1 MKILVAPNS
10 LKGSLDAFAA
20 ARAIAEGLLRGL
32 PRAETVEVPIADGG
46 DFTAAILV
54 ASLGGAMVDAPATD
68 PLGHVRR
75 FAFGALAD
83 GDTAVVEAASASG
96 LTLVDADHRDPMSAT
111 SYGTGELISAA
122 LDRGLR
128 RILIGLGGTATVDA
142 GAGLVTAL
150 GARLLDAQGAPIER
164 GGRGLS
170 ALASIDLSGLDPR
183 LAEAEI
189 LALCDVDCEL
199 LGERGAAPMFAPQKG
214 ATPAM
219 VSLLAANLA
228 RFAEVVQR
236 DLGVQ
241 VGTLARGGAAGG
253 MAAGIA
259 ALLKGRL
266 LSGTDVILERLRIDE
281 QLAGCDVV
289 VTAEGKLD
297 RQTLASKGP
306 AGVARA
312 ARKRGRPVIMLTGG
326 VDDDLSPEELALFD
340 AVISICPRP
349 ISLAEAMLR
358 APELVTRAAEQ
369 VGRLLGVGVAVGY
382 TRIE

>member
-1 MKILVAPNS
+1 MPRMRDREVLDLEFQIHELRAALANLEHNVEEEKTKSEQHIAELDAKTEALQVELLALATRFCAPLRRRPELARCSKSWKPTRPRRKNQAHRLRMKILVAPNS

-32 PRAETVEVPIADGG
+32 PRAETVEMPIADGG

-75 FAFGALAD
+75 STFGVLAD
-83 GDTAVVEAASASG
+83 GNTAVVEVASASG
-96 LTLVDADHRDPMSAT
+96 LTLVDPDHRDPMSAT

-122 LDRGLR
+122 LDRGMR
-128 RILIGLGGTATVDA
+128 RILVGLGGTATVDA

-150 GARLLDAQGAPIER
+150 GARLLDAQGASIEP

-219 VSLLAANLA
+219 VRLLAANLA
-228 RFAEVVQR
+228 RFAEVVER
-236 DLGVQ
+236 DLGV
-241 VGTLARGGAAGG
+241 GWGPSRAGALRGGWPLG
-253 MAAGIA
+253 
-259 ALLKGRL
+259 
-266 LSGTDVILERLRIDE
+266 
-281 QLAGCDVV
+281 
-289 VTAEGKLD
+289 
-297 RQTLASKGP
+297 
-306 AGVARA
+306 
-312 ARKRGRPVIMLTGG
+312 
-326 VDDDLSPEELALFD
+326 SPR
-340 AVISICPRP
+340 S
-349 ISLAEAMLR
+349 
-358 APELVTRAAEQ
+358 
-369 VGRLLGVGVAVGY
+369 
-382 TRIE
+382 